1 VRPAAHSALSRLA
14 HAIVWLR
21 YLVLLVVALAFAHA
35 GYATSAHDPTDWVI
49 FEVGARTLTHYHHLS
64 IYGGDPL
71 HLYANNSL
79 IQIGPPPLLM
89 IAAVQWLW
97 SPHTINVLF
106 VVIMTLMGVA
116 SIGFLSAAAR
126 HLADATEADATEVIR
141 SRTITLLAG
150 LPLAAAWGYESGQ
163 FHHLDD
169 ATGLF
174 CLAIALWLCASG
186 RSAWLVGVA
195 LGVAVASK
203 PWAIVFAP
211 MLLGLPRRERAK
223 AALVLMVTAAGF
235 WAPFV
240 LAAPETIR
248 SLGLLR
254 IVPQND
260 SVLYLLGLHGHVERW
275 LRPVQFT
282 LGAFAAGWVAL
293 RGRWTAAPLAGIAV
307 RVAFDPFGYAYYGLG
322 PVLAALAWDLTRPTS
337 RRLPVW
343 TTWTLFI
350 EFGLRLFASPTI
362 CAVGRLVW
370 VISVLAMLLFTRRV
384 TPEPVDEPAHVAP
397 EPAVLT
403 AS

>member
-1 VRPAAHSALSRLA
+1 MRPSPKGALSRVA

-21 YLVLLVVALAFAHA
+21 YVLLLAVALAFAHS
-35 GYATSAHDPTDWVI
+35 GYDSSSHNPTDWVI
-49 FEVGARTLTHYHHLS
+49 FEVGARTLTHYHHLFF
-64 IYGGDPL
+64 YGGNPL

-89 IAAVQWLW
+89 LAAVQWMG
-97 SPHTINVLF
+97 SPHTINELF
-106 VVIMTLMGVA
+106 VVIMAVMGVA
-116 SIGFLSAAAR
+116 SIGFVSATAR
-126 HLADATEADATEVIR
+126 HVVDATELAR

-150 LPLAAAWGYESGQ
+150 LPIAAAWGYESGQ
-163 FHHLDD
+163 YHHLDD
-169 ATGLF
+169 ATALL

-186 RSAWLVGVA
+186 RSAWLVGIA

-211 MLLGLPRRERAK
+211 VLLGLPRRDRAK
-223 AALVLMVTAAGF
+223 AALVLMVTAAAF

-248 SLGLLR
+248 SLGGLR
-254 IVPQND
+254 IVPRND
-260 SVLYLLGLHGHVERW
+260 SILYLLGLHGHVERW

-282 LGAFAAGWVAL
+282 LGAFAAGWIAM
-293 RGRWTAAPLAGIAV
+293 RGKWTAAPLVGIAV
-307 RVAFDPFGYAYYGLG
+307 RVGFDPFAYAYYGLG
-322 PVLAALAWDLTRPTS
+322 PVLAALVWDLTRPTTT

-343 TTWTLFI
+343 TAWTLFI
-350 EFGLRLFASPTI
+350 EFGMRLFASPTL
-362 CAVGRLVW
+362 CAVGRLIW
-370 VISVLAMLLFTRRV
+370 VISVVAMLFFARKV
-384 TPEPVDEPAHVAP
+384 TQEPESEDAPVVP